1 MIHTKKVLDTSIPQ
15 SVYWNNASKKF
26 RRMKMEWLKGFGI
39 LTVAAI
45 VIGLLIL
52 GPLATIWAVNTL
64 FPTLAIPY
72 SFETWVSVV
81 ILGMFL
87 KGNVTVKK

>member
-1 MIHTKKVLDTSIPQ
+1 MIDL
-15 SVYWNNASKKF
+15 
-26 RRMKMEWLKGFGI
+26 LKGFGI
-39 LTVAAI
+39 LTVAVI

-64 FPTLAIPY
+64 FPVLAIPY
-72 SFETWVSVV
+72 SFETWVAVV
-81 ILGMFL
+81 VLGMFL

>member
-1 MIHTKKVLDTSIPQ
+1 
-15 SVYWNNASKKF
+15 
-26 RRMKMEWLKGFGI
+26 MEWLKGFGI

-64 FPTLAIPY
+64 FPMLAIPY
-72 SFETWVSVV
+72 SFETWVAVV
-81 ILGMFL
+81 VLGMFL